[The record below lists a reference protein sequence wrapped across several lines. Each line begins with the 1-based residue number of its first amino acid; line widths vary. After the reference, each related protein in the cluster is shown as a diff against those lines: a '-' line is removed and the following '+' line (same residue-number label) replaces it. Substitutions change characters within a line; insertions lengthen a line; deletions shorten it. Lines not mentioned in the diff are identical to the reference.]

1 VAKQPFKS
9 TADNTSCGGQGDP
22 LLTVLRELLD
32 LTGSKYGCGEGQCG
46 SCTVLIDGKARRS
59 CMVPVWAAAG
69 KQITT
74 IEGLAKGEQLH
85 PVQQAFLEEGA
96 MQCAFC
102 TSGMIM
108 SAVSLLNATRNP
120 SEVEIQTAMQ
130 GTSAAAERTAHCCR
144 HPQSCHP
151 SARGAVMTPKPKM
164 PFTIEPE
171 RYELTAPASYV
182 FRATAAN
189 SSNFW
194 ERDSSSPPLFQKLKR
209 LRNRALPGEIRK
221 IPVPPDTDF
230 LRIGNLPDFSWQ
242 RPIPETLQLLKKR
255 WR

>member
-1 VAKQPFKS
+1 MGETTLQINGRQYQFA
-9 TADNTSCGGQGDP
+9 ADKETP

-130 GTSAAAERTAHCCR
+130 GNICRCGTYPRIVAAIRKAATLLQG
-144 HPQSCHP
+144 PQS
-151 SARGAVMTPKPKM
+151 
-164 PFTIEPE
+164 
-171 RYELTAPASYV
+171 
-182 FRATAAN
+182 
-189 SSNFW
+189 
-194 ERDSSSPPLFQKLKR
+194 
-209 LRNRALPGEIRK
+209 
-221 IPVPPDTDF
+221 
-230 LRIGNLPDFSWQ
+230 
-242 RPIPETLQLLKKR
+242 
-255 WR
+255 